1 MPSTH
6 HSLHYH
12 LVFST
17 KDRRKLIS
25 SAWAGRLHAYLGGII
40 RSLEGV
46 PLIVNG
52 TEDHV
57 HLLVGLQATHRL
69 ADVMR
74 TLKGDSSRWAA
85 GTLAGAFRWQDGYG
99 AFTVSPHEVEV
110 VRRYIAGQ
118 REHHQ
123 ETSFEEEY
131 VNLLR
136 QHGVEYDP
144 QYLW

>member
-1 MPSTH
+1 
-6 HSLHYH
+6 
-12 LVFST
+12 
-17 KDRRKLIS
+17 
-25 SAWAGRLHAYLGGII
+25 
-40 RSLEGV
+40 
-46 PLIVNG
+46 
-52 TEDHV
+52 
-57 HLLVGLQATHRL
+57 
-69 ADVMR
+69 MR
-74 TLKGDSSRWAA
+74 TFKGVSSRWAA
-85 GTLAGAFRWQDGYG
+85 GTLAEAFRWQDGFG

-136 QHGVEYDP
+136 EHEVEYDP